1 MNLMPT
7 LSLSDWNS
15 EIDGWERCR
24 SLNVVH
30 IWISTM
36 SEINKEKK
44 SIP

>member
-15 EIDGWERCR
+15 VIDGWERYYR

-30 IWISTM
+30 IWIGTM
-36 SEINKEKK
+36 SKINKENK
-44 SIP
+44 